1 MHEKIKEQIKDAM
14 RAKDELRK
22 EVLRGILTAFVNE
35 LVAKRRTPQEIL
47 GDDDC
52 VAVLKR
58 LVKQRKDS
66 AEQFTSGGRPELAE
80 KELKELAIIEEFLP
94 ALMPREEIK
103 KIALAKK
110 AELGAVDKSSMGKF
124 IGAVMKE
131 CKGKADGKAAKGRGK
146 GKTADGAAAVQGE
159 PAADEVGENE
169 GPILGVFPERLAEG
183 PGPLG
188 MQCKSPDCPRRR
200 ELAAVDGLTAGGLD
214 Q

>member
-1 MHEKIKEQIKDAM
+1 MHEKIKELIKDAM

-80 KELKELAIIEEFLP
+80 KEIKELAIIEEFLP
-94 ALMPREEIK
+94 ALMPREEIM

-110 AELGAVDKSSMGKF
+110 AELGVVDKSAMGKF

-131 CKGKADGKAAKGRGK
+131 CKGQADGNDV
-146 GKTADGAAAVQGE
+146 TAVSE
-159 PAADEVGENE
+159 E
-169 GPILGVFPERLAEG
+169 ILA
-183 PGPLG
+183 
-188 MQCKSPDCPRRR
+188 
-200 ELAAVDGLTAGGLD
+200 
-214 Q
+214 